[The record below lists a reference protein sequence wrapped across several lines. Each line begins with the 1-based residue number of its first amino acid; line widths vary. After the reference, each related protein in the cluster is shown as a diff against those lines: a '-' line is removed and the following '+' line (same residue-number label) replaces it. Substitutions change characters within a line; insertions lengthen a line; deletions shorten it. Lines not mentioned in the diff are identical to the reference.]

1 MTAFT
6 AINNTDATLA
16 FLDRNLIETFTTE
29 NHKPLLETIRSAG
42 FTVVTRGH
50 HAGIGNHYSVYLYKN
65 SDLPLLKVNN
75 NRKIAAGHFFV
86 KYRAKSFFWPQ
97 AENRAMERG
106 LREFI
111 EENGL

>member
-6 AINNTDATLA
+6 AINNTDAKPA
-16 FLDRNLIETFTTE
+16 FLDRNLIEMFTAE
-29 NHKPLLETIRSAG
+29 NHKSLLKTIESAG

-50 HAGIGNHYSVYLYKN
+50 HAGVGNDYSVYIYKN

-75 NRKIAAGHFFV
+75 NRKIAVGHFYV
-86 KYRAKSFFWPQ
+86 KYMAKSFFWPK
-97 AENRAMERG
+97 AENRAMEKG
-106 LREFI
+106 LLEFI